1 MKRRHKTILFLLL
14 LFSATLPCETSEA
27 ASAANTG
34 EKTVWICGGPNS
46 KRYHRHPGC
55 AGLKRCSKTPS
66 KISISEAQRRGYTP
80 CKKCY

>member
-1 MKRRHKTILFLLL
+1 MKRIKSLLL
-14 LFSATLPCETSEA
+14 VLLFIVIAAPCETSEA

-34 EKTVWICGGPNS
+34 EKTVWVCGGPNS